1 MSFRLVLL
9 AVVLVL
15 FSVLTGLAL
24 LDVGFLGILLPH
36 FRALGPGQVF
46 ADLAI
51 MATLSC
57 IWMVQD
63 ARSRGGNPWPFVI
76 LTLIAGSYGPLIYLV
91 LRELQ
96 LAKSKTS
103 AA

>member
-1 MSFRLVLL
+1 MKSVFGLKLL
-9 AVVLVL
+9 LW
-15 FSVLTGLAL
+15 
-24 LDVGFLGILLPH
+24 I
-36 FRALGPGQVF
+36 
-46 ADLAI
+46 
-51 MATLSC
+51 C
-57 IWMVQD
+57 
-63 ARSRGGNPWPFVI
+63 I